1 MVRNI
6 KEDDTK
12 RAWFKMREKKAI
24 EDNAKKEQRDAYKA
38 AGLESLLIGER
49 INVPGESKAYDTER
63 WKKEVDYT
71 SPKNIPGEI
80 KEVQP
85 VIPGLED
92 LLAQGAGLDGF
103 LEPPSVDAVI
113 DKVINDENL
122 SGEEKESTLRRILG
136 DDGYNNYLQQK
147 ELQKSL
153 MIQPQQLAM
162 SPADVPLGDGMI
174 NQSKNLMQENL
185 KQKYD
190 MMLQNGFIDEVEYRK
205 QMDRLFGTQF
215 GTQNKKKK

>member
-12 RAWFKMREKKAI
+12 RAWFKMREKKLI
-24 EDNAKKEQRDAYKA
+24 EDNAKDEQRKAYKA

-49 INVPGESKAYDTER
+49 INVPGESAAYDTER
-63 WKKEVDYT
+63 WKEDVDYT

-80 KEVQP
+80 KEVQG

-92 LLAQGAGLDGF
+92 LLAHHTGGGPGLEGF
-103 LEPPSVDAVI
+103 QEPPSLDAVI
-113 DKVINDENL
+113 NKVINDGNL

-153 MIQPQQLAM
+153 MIQPPQLAM

-185 KQKYD
+185 KQ
-190 MMLQNGFIDEVEYRK
+190 
-205 QMDRLFGTQF
+205 
-215 GTQNKKKK
+215 